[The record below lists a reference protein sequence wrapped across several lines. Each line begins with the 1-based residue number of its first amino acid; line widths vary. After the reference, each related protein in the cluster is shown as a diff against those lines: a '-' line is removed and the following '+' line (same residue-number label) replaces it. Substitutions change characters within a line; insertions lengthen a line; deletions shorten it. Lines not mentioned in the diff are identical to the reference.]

1 MILENEEEIYK
12 RNYNSSKVLFRVSFA
27 LGVNLTAPSKAK
39 NTLKIV
45 HVILIVSSILSLYA
59 HWCYLMRHFDS
70 IPLIAEAVFTA
81 LQILMAAI
89 KLIYFFFTHRT
100 FYRLLDQTLTHEI
113 IRKIEILQQDFPI
126 NRQLKKEID
135 DIMNAVWRNIR
146 RIFLFYFFCCVGIIA
161 NYFFTALFQN
171 LYHHLKQT
179 PNYEFILPVPA
190 LYPFWEK
197 KGMAFPYYHLQMYM
211 TGSALYVSGL
221 GAVSFEGVFMVLCQ
235 HAVGLVKVHN
245 LLVLR
250 ATSAQIPVERRLEYL
265 RYTIFTYQRIN
276 KYMQEIQTIFRH
288 ISLSQFLLSLIVL
301 GFVLFEIN
309 YGLGSNIIIF
319 IRLIMY
325 ISASITQITIYCYHG
340 QALTTVN
347 EKIPLAYYN
356 CNWYGENKT
365 FKQLIMMMIMRTNK
379 EFYLEVSWF
388 TLMNLATLISL
399 IRASV
404 SYYLLLQN
412 FQEN

>member
-1 MILENEEEIYK
+1 MMMENAEEIYK
-12 RNYNSSKVLFRVSFA
+12 RNYNYIKVLIRVSFS
-27 LGVNLTAPSKAK
+27 LGVNLTAPSKIKDA
-39 NTLKIV
+39 LKLIS
-45 HVILIVSSILSLYA
+45 VILSVTSLLSMYG
-59 HWCYLMRHFDS
+59 HCCYLMRHLDRM
-70 IPLIAEAVFTA
+70 PLIAEAVFTA

-113 IRKIEILQQDFPI
+113 IRKMEILQQDFPI

-146 RIFLFYFFCCVGIIA
+146 RILLFYFFCCVGIIA

-179 PNYEFILPVPA
+179 PNYEFILPVPSQ
-190 LYPFWEK
+190 YPFWEK
-197 KGMAFPYYHLQMYM
+197 KGMAFPYYHLQMYV

-265 RYTIFTYQRIN
+265 RYTIFNYQRIN
-276 KYMQEIQTIFRH
+276 KYMHEIQTIFRH
-288 ISLSQFLLSLIVL
+288 ISLSQFILSLIVI

-399 IRASV
+399 IKASV
-404 SYYLLLQN
+404 SYYLLLQH